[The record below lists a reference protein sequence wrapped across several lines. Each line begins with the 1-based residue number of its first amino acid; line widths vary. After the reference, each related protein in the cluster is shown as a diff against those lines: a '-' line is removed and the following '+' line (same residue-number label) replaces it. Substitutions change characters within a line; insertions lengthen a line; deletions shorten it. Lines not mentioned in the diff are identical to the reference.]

1 MKNYSILIPALNPD
15 QKLIMLIKDL
25 ITKAHPFNSILIVDD
40 GSDEGSQDIF
50 QQIKQL
56 NNPKIHVQH
65 HIKNLGKGAALK
77 TGFQTLIKYNQD
89 IDGIATLDSDGQ
101 HTVGALNDCLEAFDQ
116 NSNALVLGVR
126 QFTNK
131 IPLRSQ
137 FGNVLTSKLVKYVA
151 HQNISDTQ
159 TGLRIIPKDYAQKLI
174 DFDGDRFQFE
184 FDMLLQ
190 ASTNSIK
197 IVEQPIPTIYIDG
210 NKSSHFRV
218 IRDSLSIYSRFFK
231 FAASSLISFLVDIL
245 LFEVTI
251 LIFNN
256 HVLKTVLIA
265 TVVSRLMSAV
275 VNYSLN
281 RNVVFDKNG
290 QNTLIKYGS
299 LFIVQM
305 FISGFMT
312 DFFTQLIPNNTNV
325 TPMLVKIVVDFGLF
339 LISYRIQRDF
349 IFKNAKEGS
358 N

>member
-15 QKLIMLIKDL
+15 QKLITLIKDL
-25 ITKAHPFNSILIVDD
+25 ITKARPFSSILIVDD
-40 GSDEGSQDIF
+40 GSDGGSQDIF
-50 QQIKQL
+50 KQIKQL
-56 NNPKIHVQH
+56 NNPKIHIQH

-77 TGFQTLIKYNQD
+77 TGFKTLIKYNPKL
-89 IDGIATLDSDGQ
+89 DGIATLDADGQ
-101 HTVGALNDCLEAFDQ
+101 HTVSALNDCLDAFDK
-116 NSNALVLGVR
+116 NGDALVLGVR

-137 FGNVLTSKLVKYVA
+137 FGNILTNKLVKFVT

-159 TGLRIIPKDYAQKLI
+159 TGLRVIPKNYAQKLI
-174 DFDGDRFQFE
+174 DFNGDRFQFE

-190 ASTNSIK
+190 ANAYSIK

-218 IRDSLSIYSRFFK
+218 IRDSLSIYSRFFT

-245 LFEVTI
+245 LFEVI
-251 LIFNN
+251 IFIFDN
-256 HVLKTVLIA
+256 HVLKSVLIA
-265 TVVSRLMSAV
+265 TIVSRLMSAV
-275 VNYSLN
+275 VNYNLN

-325 TPMLVKIVVDFGLF
+325 TPVLIKIVVDFVLF
-339 LISYRIQRDF
+339 MISYRIQRDF
-349 IFKNAKEGS
+349 IFKNAK
-358 N
+358 